1 MPPSRSQNK
10 PLSVV
15 NLKRGGLD
23 TILLVAWPVAL
34 STLLAQLMTI
44 VDVFWIGR
52 LGAFALASVGVA
64 GSVFGVLVSLSQ
76 LVNAPTMAFVARFA
90 GANDRSQAQAALFH
104 GLLLALST
112 GVVLALAG
120 VPLSRPIL
128 GLFGASREVMQVG
141 TPYLVILFVIQPFVY
156 FSVCS
161 FTAMQATGDT
171 LSPLLVSAGSNVLN
185 LLLDPLL
192 IFGWLGFPRLGVL
205 GAGIA
210 TAIATLFNVIMAIVV
225 LNRKNLLALA
235 LPRLSI
241 LGRFLK
247 IGFFA
252 MIQGITRPLTGM
264 VMFYIV
270 GLSGV
275 VAQAAFTVGLRI
287 IGIPFIFITGLT
299 VATQSLVGQYLGAG
313 SPQGASRIV
322 RLSAW
327 LGVLL
332 QLVFSATLFLAA
344 SWLVGVFSPSQTEV
358 IEIGSTY
365 LRVLAPFLLIMPF
378 SMVWAGAQYG
388 AGKTLGPA
396 MAAVAANWIVKLPLA
411 YLLSQIAGMDTTGVW
426 LAIGASVVVETAV
439 NGVFFARGAWKRS
452 KLA

>member
-1 MPPSRSQNK
+1 MPLPRSRDKS
-10 PLSVV
+10 LSVV
-15 NLKRGGLD
+15 NLKRGGLG

-34 STLLAQLMTI
+34 STLLTQFMTI
-44 VDVFWIGR
+44 VDTFWIGR
-52 LGAFALASVGVA
+52 LGAVALASVGVA
-64 GSVFGVLVSLSQ
+64 GSVFGVLVALSQ

-141 TPYLVILFVIQPFVY
+141 TPYLAILFVILPLVY

-192 IFGWLGFPRLGVL
+192 IFGWLGFPRMGVM

-210 TAIATLFNVIMAIVV
+210 TAIATLFNVIMAVVV

-299 VATQSLVGQYLGAG
+299 VATQSLVGQYLGARK
-313 SPQGASRIV
+313 PLAASRIV
-322 RLSAW
+322 RLSG
-327 LGVLL
+327 LSGFLL
-332 QLVFSATLFLAA
+332 QVILSTLLFLAA
-344 SWLVGVFSPSQTEV
+344 GWLVGVFAPGQDEV
-358 IEIGSTY
+358 IKVGSAY
-365 LRVLAPFLLIMPF
+365 LRVLAPFLLILPF
-378 SMVWAGAQYG
+378 SMAWSGAQYG
-388 AGKTLGPA
+388 AGRTLGPA
-396 MAAVAANWIVKLPLA
+396 VASVAANWVVKLPLA
-411 YLLSQIAGMDTTGVW
+411 FVLSQIVGMDTTGVW

-439 NGVFFARGAWKRS
+439 NGAFFARGAWKRS
-452 KLA
+452 RLA